1 MDCLSH
7 SEAAAVRGDTALALA
22 LVALFAVAVM
32 WRPLLPIDET
42 RYASVAWEM
51 WLRGDLLLPTLNGEP
66 YAHKPPLLLWL
77 LHAGWAVGGVG
88 TLWPRLLQALLA
100 AATLAATVALA
111 RTLWPRRPA
120 LAGQAALL
128 LVACPVF
135 AYHASALM
143 FDMLLTLFVTLAW
156 WGLALAATGAP
167 RRGFG
172 WLALGLA
179 GGLLSKGPATWLH
192 VLPLALAAPWW
203 LRRPALP
210 WALWAAGVALATAA
224 AALPLLAWALAAASA
239 GGPAYRDEL
248 LWRQTAGRMVE
259 AFAHRE
265 PAWYYLAW
273 LPLLALPWWAWC
285 AWWPALRRALR
296 RGEWGT
302 RFALAGA
309 LLPLLGFSLLS
320 GKRFAYLLP
329 ELVLLALLAARGLAG
344 RLPGPCTARAPGL
357 ALVALGVAAAVLAA
371 PMAHAAGGWAA
382 MLPWLGAAVLTAGL
396 GLAVAAWPPFADT
409 GAAVRAAAV
418 AGTVAIAALLVG
430 FSISMREPY
439 DLQGTARQLAAFEAE
454 GRPVAIAARY
464 HGQWSFVGRL
474 RRPLAEIEPA
484 GAARWLAE
492 HPAGRVLL
500 PLREAQAAPPGV
512 RVLERR
518 RYRGGWLLLLAAG

>member
-1 MDCLSH
+1 MPARPGRAD
-7 SEAAAVRGDTALALA
+7 AAGALAL
-22 LVALFAVAVM
+22 LALFAVGVM

-51 WLRGDLLLPTLNGEP
+51 WLRGDALLPTLNGQP

-77 LHAGWAVGGVG
+77 LHAGWAAGGVG
-88 TLWPRLLQALLA
+88 TLWLRLLQALLA

-111 RTLWPRRPA
+111 RTLWPRRSA
-120 LAGQAALL
+120 LPGQAALL

-143 FDMLLTLFVTLAW
+143 FDMLLALFVTLAW

-167 RRGFG
+167 RRGFA

-203 LRRPALP
+203 LRRPAIP
-210 WALWAAGVALATAA
+210 WARWAGGVALATAA
-224 AALPLLAWALAAASA
+224 AALPLLAWALAAAAA

-259 AFAHRE
+259 AFAHRQ
-265 PAWYYLAW
+265 PAWYYLVW
-273 LPLLALPWWAWC
+273 LPLLALPWWAWRV
-285 AWWPALRRALR
+285 WWPALCSALR

-309 LLPLLGFSLLS
+309 VLPLLGFSLLS

-329 ELVLLALLAARGLAG
+329 ELVMLALLAARGLAG
-344 RLPGPCTARAPGL
+344 RPPGPCTARGPGL
-357 ALVALGVAAAVLAA
+357 ALLALGLTAAVLAA
-371 PMAHAAGGWAA
+371 PMARAAGGWDA
-382 MLPWLGAAVLTAGL
+382 MAPWLVAALLTGGL
-396 GLAVAAWPPFADT
+396 GLTLAAWPAFADT
-409 GAAVRAAAV
+409 RSALRAAAA
-418 AGTVAIAALLVG
+418 AGTVAFAALLAG
-430 FSISMREPY
+430 FTLAMREPY
-439 DLQGTARQLAAFEAE
+439 DLQGTAGQLAAFEAE

-464 HGQWSFVGRL
+464 HGQWSFAGRL
-474 RRPLAEIEPA
+474 RRPLTEIEPA

-492 HPAGRVLL
+492 HPGGRVLL
-500 PLREAQAAPPGV
+500 PLRQAQAAPPGL
-512 RVLERR
+512 RVLEQR
-518 RYRGGWLLLLAAG
+518 RYRGGWLLLLGAD